1 MPAPA
6 TNHHER
12 IARERK
18 VRALV
23 NRIDDECAWKG
34 IDCRKH
40 GFAIA
45 DMLELGRQGVAGPGR
60 QRSRELASQGVT
72 RADYRGV
79 SRARVHR
86 AKAGLV
92 SHGRR
97 CLCTVCTLANI
108 YDGRTSTEDAGAQ
121 VEMALAHRRR
131 ADGIESILA
140 DTAGSTNHDRDA
152 RGL

>member
-1 MPAPA
+1 
-6 TNHHER
+6 
-12 IARERK
+12 
-18 VRALV
+18 
-23 NRIDDECAWKG
+23 
-34 IDCRKH
+34 
-40 GFAIA
+40 
-45 DMLELGRQGVAGPGR
+45 
-60 QRSRELASQGVT
+60 
-72 RADYRGV
+72 
-79 SRARVHR
+79 
-86 AKAGLV
+86 V